1 MSSTTE
7 LTQAPHRLL
16 RPSRFWTGP
25 GCPNRPC
32 IRAFRPEPSRN
43 RSSLGRRFGGWNHE
57 YEAWADAPFS
67 IDTALVSPVQAVSIV
82 TQHLIAGR
90 G

>member
-1 MSSTTE
+1 MNIS
-7 LTQAPHRLL
+7 
-16 RPSRFWTGP
+16 
-25 GCPNRPC
+25 
-32 IRAFRPEPSRN
+32 
-43 RSSLGRRFGGWNHE
+43 GGWKQGRVMFRADTPLLASVLDHE

-67 IDTALVSPVQAVSIV
+67 IDTALMSPVQAVSIV